1 MKQDP
6 SEAYLLRGN
15 SAAILIL
22 CSIVALLMTIFSG
35 LGLAFPDLFYP
46 SPEIAEMF
54 LTNDLVNLIIGS
66 LFFLIS
72 LVLFSRDE
80 LVGTLLIPGA
90 LIYVIY
96 NYFAYLLGKPF
107 AWSSLGNLLLVLLS
121 FFVLFYLLR
130 SIDHHKIKSIL
141 ENRVAEKLSSWIL
154 ILFGLAFIVLAL
166 SEIIPGILD
175 GSIPPLG
182 EKAVSVVDILVS
194 IGWLIGGVLL
204 LQRRALGYSL
214 GLGLLLAASSLFI
227 GLILYFF
234 LAPLI
239 SGRFFDWFEVLTVS
253 VMGMICFVPSYLFI
267 KGVVRSEKA
276 REVV

>member
-6 SEAYLLRGN
+6 SDAYLLRGN
-15 SAAILIL
+15 GAAILIL
-22 CSIVALLMTIFSG
+22 CSIVALLMIIFSG

-182 EKAVSVVDILVS
+182 EKAVSVADILVS